1 MNIYLDRQHFPR
13 VHVMST
19 DQVIGVPP
27 AITTEMEV
35 SVESTSA
42 DSTIHGALRSSW
54 FTEVTLYPSPGHARR
69 HNVDA
74 LILSLVHNGSTKRVR
89 LVQVRLQRQVLG
101 VLLLSAQVEMLL
113 LEDCVI
119 EELDLMMTVVEDN
132 EEEN

>member
-1 MNIYLDRQHFPR
+1 MKIYLDRQQFPR

-27 AITTEMEV
+27 ALSTEMEI

-42 DSTIHGALRSSW
+42 DPTIHGALRATW
-54 FTEVTLYPSPGHARR
+54 FNEVTLYPSPGHARR

-74 LILSLVHNGSTKRVR
+74 LLLSLVHNGCTKRVR

-101 VLLLSAQVEMLL
+101 ALLLSAQIEMLL
-113 LEDCVI
+113 LENCLI
-119 EELDLMMTVVEDN
+119 EDLGLMMMVVED
-132 EEEN
+132 EE